1 MRGVHLRIWPLFKNR
16 RGIDTILA
24 SLLMVVIVV
33 VASVMV
39 FTYSTGLLG
48 ALLIAP
54 KTATEALNLEYTSF
68 SSSNNA
74 MSMFVRNT
82 GSTPITLMSYYV
94 KDSAGDQYGRTN
106 WASPTFSPTTLGNST
121 GGLSILIASACN
133 GCALTGTAFTFQSG
147 NAYTVTLITNRNGQF
162 TFSIVR

>member
-1 MRGVHLRIWPLFKNR
+1 
-16 RGIDTILA
+16 
-24 SLLMVVIVV
+24 MVVIVV

-54 KTATEALNLEYTSF
+54 KTATEALNVDYTTF
-68 SSSNNA
+68 PSSNTLQ
-74 MSMFVRNT
+74 MFVRNT

-94 KDSAGDQYGRTN
+94 KDSAGNEYTRAN
-106 WASPTFSPTTLGNST
+106 WVSPTFSPMTLANST
-121 GGLSILIASACN
+121 GGLSIQIASACN
-133 GCALTGTAFTFQSG
+133 TCTLTGTAFTYQAG
-147 NAYTVTLITNRNGQF
+147 NAYTVILITTRNGQF